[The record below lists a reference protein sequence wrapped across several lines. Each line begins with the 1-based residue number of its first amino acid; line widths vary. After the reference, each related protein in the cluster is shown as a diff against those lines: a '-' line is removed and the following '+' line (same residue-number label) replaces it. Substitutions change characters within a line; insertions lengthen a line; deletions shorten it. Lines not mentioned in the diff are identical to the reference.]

1 MFLALGRPVITEDTG
16 AAGFLPT
23 QSGFRFVQNLGEA
36 ETAAEE
42 VLHNWDQLAREARDC
57 AMSAFDSE
65 KNLRKILGI

>member
-1 MFLALGRPVITEDTG
+1 
-16 AAGFLPT
+16 
-23 QSGFRFVQNLGEA
+23 VQNLAEA

-57 AMSAFDSE
+57 AVGVFDSE